1 MRRLHRFGR
10 NGFSTQ
16 VYLVALVV
24 ALIGP
29 GLLFTAILLMRYA
42 SAERA
47 RFEQD
52 ARENVRGISLSLDRD
67 VAGLVSVL
75 QTLAT
80 SPRLKDG
87 DFSAFDAQARLVRSS
102 LDLDVLL
109 RRPDGQ
115 EVVNTGVPRGA
126 PLPVAP
132 CRSMRNSPRGRCGRS
147 SAAMSPR

>member
-1 MRRLHRFGR
+1 M
-10 NGFSTQ
+10 
-16 VYLVALVV
+16 

-80 SPRLKDG
+80 SPRLRDG
-87 DFSAFDAQARLVRSS
+87 DYSAFDSQRGWVRSS
-102 LDLDVLL
+102 IDLDVML
-109 RRPDGQ
+109 RRPNGQ
-115 EVVNTGVPRGA
+115 ELVNTGVPRGA

-132 CRSMRNSPRGRCGRS
+132 LPIDQELSKGHLRALVSGYVP
-147 SAAMSPR
+147 AMSSEEASYAVGVR

>member
-1 MRRLHRFGR
+1 MSPRLDRELAAPQSPPQRRGSWLSRRLHRFGR

-87 DFSAFDAQARLVRSS
+87 DFSAFDSQARLVRGS

-109 RRPDGQ
+109 RRP
-115 EVVNTGVPRGA
+115 N
-126 PLPVAP
+126 
-132 CRSMRNSPRGRCGRS
+132 GRRW
-147 SAAMSPR
+147 